1 MSTRDKSI
9 EAGAWMLEHGH
20 RALLKISGGR
30 FPKTVAG
37 MQPVELH
44 TIGRKSGLRRATL
57 LTSPIYGEDRVVL
70 VASKGGHSDDPI
82 WYKNLV
88 ANPEVEITVGERT
101 RKMRARTAT
110 ADEKV
115 TLWPELVKVYKG
127 YDSYQRNTTR
137 DIPVVICEPSPA

>member
-1 MSTRDKSI
+1 MGDKSI
-9 EAGAWMLEHGH
+9 AAGAWVLEHGH
-20 RALLKISGGR
+20 RALLTLTGGR
-30 FPKTVAG
+30 YPKKVAG

-44 TIGRKSGLRRATL
+44 TVGRKTGQRRGTL

-70 VASKGGHSDDPI
+70 VASKGGHSGHPI
-82 WYKNLV
+82 WYLNLV
-88 ANPEVEITVGERT
+88 ANPEVEITADGRT

-110 ADEKV
+110 PDEKAA
-115 TLWPELVKVYKG
+115 LWPELLKAYKG